1 MEIVDNCKVTTLSN
15 GVKVVSEFIPY
26 LKSFSLGFW
35 FNIGAR
41 DENLRN
47 NGISHFIE
55 HMLFKG
61 TKTRSAK
68 QISDEI
74 ESYGGY
80 LNAFTS
86 KEQTCYYGRGLS
98 ENFKKTFVVLSDM
111 IQNPSFK
118 DSHIKKEAGVV
129 IDELKDIDDNPE
141 ELIFDKFEESIF
153 NGHSL
158 SYPIIG
164 TEKNILSYNSNI
176 LHHFHRANYRL
187 DNLLISVSGA
197 IHHEEAVALA
207 EKYFKGKRTTSNQ
220 KRKNFVKQTANH
232 VFIEKEIQQ
241 VHSIIGRTTYG
252 FNDIRRHKLKV
263 LSTLL
268 GDGSSSRL
276 FQAVREKLGM
286 TYQINTFLNSYLDV
300 SAFGVYYSTNEK
312 QAGKVNEIVH
322 REFSKLRN
330 IEVKPKE
337 LKRVKEYIKGNTL
350 MSLESTTNRMI
361 RLANSLLHYGKIVP
375 IEDILVKIDSVTSED
390 IQKLSN
396 EVLNESTLSTI
407 IICSKDNSIKKAA

>member
-15 GVKVVSEFIPY
+15 GVKIVSEFIPY

-118 DSHIKKEAGVV
+118 ESHIKKEAGVV

-153 NGHSL
+153 NGHTL

-176 LHHFHRANYRL
+176 LHQFHKSNYRL

-197 IHHEEAVALA
+197 IHHEEAVTLA
-207 EKYFKGKRTTSNQ
+207 EKYFTGKRTTSNQ
-220 KRKNFVKQTANH
+220 KRKTFVKQIVSELN
-232 VFIEKEIQQ
+232 IEKEIQQ
-241 VHSIIGRTTYG
+241 VHSILGRTTYG
-252 FNDIRRHKLKV
+252 FNDPRRHKLKV

-322 REFSKLRN
+322 REFGKMRN

-390 IQKLSN
+390 IHKLSN
-396 EVLNESTLSTI
+396 EVLNESTLSKI

>member
-1 MEIVDNCKVTTLSN
+1 VDNCKVTTLSN
-15 GVKVVSEFIPY
+15 GVKIVSEFIPY

-61 TKTRSAK
+61 TKSRTAK

-86 KEQTCYYGRGLS
+86 KEHTCYYGRGLS
-98 ENFKKTFVVLSDM
+98 ENFKKTFIVLSDM
-111 IQNPSFK
+111 IQNPLFK

-129 IDELKDIDDNPE
+129 VDELKDIDDNPE

-153 NGHSL
+153 NGSAL
-158 SYPIIG
+158 SFPIIG
-164 TEKNILSYNSNI
+164 TEKNILSYNSSI
-176 LHHFHRANYRL
+176 LHQFHKSNYRL

-197 IHHEEAVALA
+197 IEHDEAVRLA
-207 EKYFKGKRTTSNQ
+207 EKYFTGRKTNSNQ
-220 KRKNFVKQTANH
+220 KRKNFIKYSVSSLI
-232 VFIEKEIQQ
+232 VEKEIQQ
-241 VHSIIGRTTYG
+241 VHSIIGRTTFG
-252 FNDIRRHKLKV
+252 FNDQRRHKIKV

-286 TYQINTFLNSYLDV
+286 TYQINSFLNSYLDV
-300 SAFGVYYSTNEK
+300 SAFGVYFSTNEK
-312 QAGKVNEIVH
+312 QAEKVNEIVH
-322 REFSKLRN
+322 REFKKLRT
-330 IEVKPKE
+330 IEVKQKE
-337 LKRVKEYIKGNTL
+337 LNRVKEYIKGNTL
-350 MSLESTTNRMI
+350 MSLENTTNRMT
-361 RLANSLLHYGKIVP
+361 RLASSILHFGKIISVDE
-375 IEDILVKIDSVTSED
+375 ILSKINSVTAEDILE
-390 IQKLSN
+390 LSN
-396 EVLNESTLSTI
+396 DVLNESSLSKI
-407 IICSKDNSIKKAA
+407 IICSKENSIKKAA

>member
-1 MEIVDNCKVTTLSN
+1 MDNCKVTTLSN
-15 GVKVVSEFIPY
+15 GVKIVSEFIPY

-61 TKTRSAK
+61 TKTRTAK
-68 QISDEI
+68 QISDQI

-98 ENFKKTFVVLSDM
+98 DNFNKTFAVLSDM
-111 IQNPSFK
+111 VQNPLFK
-118 DSHIKKEAGVV
+118 NSHIKKEAGVV
-129 IDELKDIDDNPE
+129 VDELKDIDDNPE

-164 TEKNILSYNSNI
+164 TENNILSYNSNI
-176 LHHFHRANYRL
+176 LHQFHKTHYRL
-187 DNLLISVSGA
+187 DNLLIAVSGA
-197 IHHEEAVALA
+197 IEHDEAVKLA
-207 EKYFKGKRTTSNQ
+207 EKYFRGKRTTSNQ
-220 KRKNFVKQTANH
+220 KRNFFVKASVSELIIN
-232 VFIEKEIQQ
+232 KEIQQ
-241 VHSIIGRTTYG
+241 VHTIIGRTTYG
-252 FNDIRRHKLKV
+252 FNDSRRHKLKV

-300 SAFGVYYSTNEK
+300 SGFGVYFSTNEK
-312 QAGKVNEIVH
+312 QADKVNEIVH
-322 REFSKLRN
+322 REFNKLRN

-337 LKRVKEYIKGNTL
+337 LKRVKEYIKGSTL

-361 RLANSLLHYGKIVP
+361 RLANSILHYGKVVP
-375 IEDILVKIDSVTSED
+375 IEDILIKIDSVTSED
-390 IQKLSN
+390 IQRLSN
-396 EVLNESTLSTI
+396 EVLNESTLSKV

>member
-1 MEIVDNCKVTTLSN
+1 MDNCNVTTLSN
-15 GVKVVSEFIPY
+15 GVKIVSEYIPY

-35 FNIGAR
+35 FNTGSR

-68 QISDEI
+68 KISDEI

-86 KEQTCYYGRGLS
+86 KENTCYYGRGLS

-111 IQNPSFK
+111 IQNPLFK

-141 ELIFDKFEESIF
+141 ELIFDKFEENIF
-153 NGHSL
+153 YGSTLSL
-158 SYPIIG
+158 PIIG
-164 TEKNILSYNSNI
+164 TEKNINSFSSTT
-176 LHHFHRANYRL
+176 LHQFHQSNYRP
-187 DNLLISVSGA
+187 DNLLIAVSGS
-197 IHHEEAVALA
+197 IRHDDVVKLA
-207 EKYFKGKRTTSNQ
+207 EKYFSVNKAKSNQ
-220 KRKNFVKQTANH
+220 KRKTPFKQSVKEI
-232 VFIEKEIQQ
+232 VIEKEIQQ

-252 FNDIRRHKLKV
+252 FNDTRRHKLKV

-312 QAGKVNEIVH
+312 QSERVNEIIL
-322 REFSKLRN
+322 REFGKLRN
-330 IEVKPKE
+330 SEIKTKE

-350 MSLESTTNRMI
+350 MSLENTTNRMV
-361 RLANSLLHYGKIVP
+361 RLANSILHYGKIVP
-375 IEDILVKIDSVTSED
+375 IEDILNKIDAVTLED
-390 IQKLSN
+390 ILMLSN
-396 EVLNESTLSTI
+396 EVLNESTLSKI
-407 IICSKDNSIKKAA
+407 VIRSKNKSIKKAA

>member
-1 MEIVDNCKVTTLSN
+1 VDNCKVTTLSN
-15 GVKVVSEFIPY
+15 GLKIVSEFIPY

-86 KEQTCYYGRGLS
+86 KEHTCYYGRGLS

-111 IQNPSFK
+111 IQNPLFK

-141 ELIFDKFEESIF
+141 ELIFDKFEESVF

-164 TEKNILSYNSNI
+164 TEKNILSFNSNI
-176 LHHFHRANYRL
+176 LHQYHKANYRL

-197 IHHEEAVALA
+197 IQHEEAVALA
-207 EKYFKGKRTTSNQ
+207 EKYFKGKRSSSNQ
-220 KRKNFVKQTANH
+220 KRKNFVKQI
-232 VFIEKEIQQ
+232 VDDVVIEKEIQQ

-252 FNDIRRHKLKV
+252 FNDSRRHKLKV

-300 SAFGVYYSTNEK
+300 SVFGVYYSTNDK
-312 QAGKVNEIVH
+312 QAARVNEIVH
-322 REFSKLRN
+322 REFNKLRN
-330 IEVKPKE
+330 FEVKQKE

-350 MSLESTTNRMI
+350 MNLENTTNRMI

-375 IEDILVKIDSVTSED
+375 IEDILIKIDSVTSED

-396 EVLNESTLSTI
+396 EVLNESTLSKI
-407 IICSKDNSIKKAA
+407 IIRSKDNSVNKAA

>member
-1 MEIVDNCKVTTLSN
+1 MDNCKVTTLSN
-15 GVKVVSEFIPY
+15 GVKIVSEFIPY

-61 TKTRSAK
+61 TRSRTAK

-86 KEQTCYYGRGLS
+86 KEHTCYYGRGLS
-98 ENFKKTFVVLSDM
+98 GNFKKTFAVLADM
-111 IQNPSFK
+111 IQNPLFK

-141 ELIFDKFEESIF
+141 ELIFDKFEETVF

-164 TEKNILSYNSNI
+164 TEKNILSFNHDI
-176 LHHFHRANYRL
+176 LHQHHSANYRL
-187 DNLLISVSGA
+187 DNLMIAVSGA
-197 IHHEEAVALA
+197 IEHDEAVKLA
-207 EKYFKGKRTTSNQ
+207 EKYFTGGKNPVKS
-220 KRKNFVKQTANH
+220 KRKDFFNKIVND
-232 VFIEKEIQQ
+232 VVIEKEIQQ

-252 FNDIRRHKLKV
+252 FNDLRRHKLKV
-263 LSTLL
+263 LSTML

-286 TYQINTFLNSYLDV
+286 TYQINTFLNSYFDV
-300 SAFGVYYSTNEK
+300 SVFGIYFSTNDK
-312 QAGKVNEIVH
+312 QSEKVNEIVR
-322 REFSKLRN
+322 RELHKLRTT
-330 IEVKPKE
+330 EVTEKE

-350 MSLESTTNRMI
+350 MSLENTTNRMI
-361 RLANSLLHYGKIVP
+361 RLANSVYHYGKIVP
-375 IEDILVKIDSVTSED
+375 VEFVLDKIESVKVEDIY
-390 IQKLSN
+390 KLAK
-396 EVLNESTLSTI
+396 EVLNDSTLSTI
-407 IICSKDNSIKKAA
+407 VIRSKDNPVKKAA

>member
-1 MEIVDNCKVTTLSN
+1 MDNCKVTTLSN
-15 GVKVVSEFIPY
+15 GVKIVSEFIPY

-35 FNIGAR
+35 FNVGAR

-86 KEQTCYYGRGLS
+86 KEHTCYYGRGLS

-111 IQNPSFK
+111 IQNPLFK

-141 ELIFDKFEESIF
+141 ELIFDKFEESVF

-164 TEKNILSYNSNI
+164 TEKNILSFNSNI
-176 LHHFHRANYRL
+176 LHQYHKANYRL

-197 IHHEEAVALA
+197 IQHEEAVTLA
-207 EKYFKGKRTTSNQ
+207 EKYFKGKRSSSNQ
-220 KRKNFVKQTANH
+220 KRKNFVKQIVND
-232 VFIEKEIQQ
+232 VVIEKEIQQ

-252 FNDIRRHKLKV
+252 FNDSRRHKLKV

-300 SAFGVYYSTNEK
+300 SVFGVYYSTNDK
-312 QAGKVNEIVH
+312 QAARVNEIVH
-322 REFSKLRN
+322 REFNKLRN
-330 IEVKPKE
+330 FEVKPKE

-350 MSLESTTNRMI
+350 MSLENTTNRMI

-375 IEDILVKIDSVTSED
+375 IEDILNKIDSVTSED
-390 IQKLSN
+390 MQKLSN
-396 EVLNESTLSTI
+396 EVLNESALSKI
-407 IICSKDNSIKKAA
+407 IIKSKDNSVNKAA

>member
-1 MEIVDNCKVTTLSN
+1 MDNCKVTTLSN
-15 GVKVVSEFIPY
+15 GVKIVSEFIPY

-61 TKTRSAK
+61 TKTRTAK

-98 ENFKKTFVVLSDM
+98 ENFKKTFAVLSDM
-111 IQNPSFK
+111 VQNPLFK
-118 DSHIKKEAGVV
+118 NSHIKKEAGVV

-153 NGHSL
+153 NGHTL
-158 SYPIIG
+158 SHPIIG

-176 LHHFHRANYRL
+176 LHQFHKANYRL

-197 IHHEEAVALA
+197 IHHEEAVTLA
-207 EKYFKGKRTTSNQ
+207 EKYFTGKRTTSNQ
-220 KRKNFVKQTANH
+220 KRKNFVKQTVNH

-252 FNDIRRHKLKV
+252 FNDLRRHKLKV

-300 SAFGVYYSTNEK
+300 SAFGVYYSTNDK

-330 IEVKPKE
+330 VEVKPKE

-375 IEDILVKIDSVTSED
+375 IEDILIKIDSVTSED

-396 EVLNESTLSTI
+396 EVLNESTLSKI
-407 IICSKDNSIKKAA
+407 IICSKDNAVKKAA

>member
-1 MEIVDNCKVTTLSN
+1 VDNFKVTTLSN
-15 GVKVVSEFIPY
+15 GVKIVSEFIPY

-35 FNIGAR
+35 FNTGAR
-41 DENLRN
+41 DENLQN

-61 TKTRSAK
+61 TKTRTAK
-68 QISDEI
+68 QISDAI

-111 IQNPSFK
+111 IQNPLFK

-141 ELIFDKFEESIF
+141 ELIFDKFEEAIF
-153 NGHSL
+153 SGSTL

-164 TEKNILSYNSNI
+164 TEKNIRSFNPNI
-176 LHHFHRANYRL
+176 LHQYHKQNYRL
-187 DNLLISVSGA
+187 DNLLISVSGS
-197 IHHEEAVALA
+197 IHHEEVIKLA
-207 EKYFKGKRTTSNQ
+207 HKYFNRRKVTSNS
-220 KRKNFVKQTANH
+220 KRRNGFKSDTAQ
-232 VFIEKEIQQ
+232 VVIEKEIQQ
-241 VHSIIGRTTYG
+241 VHTIIGRTSFG
-252 FNDIRRHKLKV
+252 FKDPQRHKLKV

-300 SAFGVYYSTNEK
+300 SSFGVYFSTNEK
-312 QAGKVNEIVH
+312 QSDRVNEIVL
-322 REFSKLRN
+322 REFKKLRKTE
-330 IEVKPKE
+330 IKPKE

-350 MSLESTTNRMI
+350 MSLENTTNRMI
-361 RLANSLLHYGKIVP
+361 RLANSILHYGKIVP
-375 IEDILVKIDSVTSED
+375 IDEVLEKINKVSSEEILI
-390 IQKLSN
+390 LAN
-396 EVLNESTLSTI
+396 EVLNESTLSKI
-407 IICSKDNSIKKAA
+407 VICSKDNLVKKAA

>member
-15 GVKVVSEFIPY
+15 GVKIVSEFIPY

-61 TKTRSAK
+61 TKTRTAK

-118 DSHIKKEAGVV
+118 ESHIKKEGGVV

-153 NGHSL
+153 NGHTL

-176 LHHFHRANYRL
+176 LHQFHKANYRL

-207 EKYFKGKRTTSNQ
+207 KKYFIRKR
-220 KRKNFVKQTANH
+220 
-232 VFIEKEIQQ
+232 
-241 VHSIIGRTTYG
+241 
-252 FNDIRRHKLKV
+252 
-263 LSTLL
+263 ST
-268 GDGSSSRL
+268 
-276 FQAVREKLGM
+276 
-286 TYQINTFLNSYLDV
+286 
-300 SAFGVYYSTNEK
+300 
-312 QAGKVNEIVH
+312 
-322 REFSKLRN
+322 
-330 IEVKPKE
+330 
-337 LKRVKEYIKGNTL
+337 
-350 MSLESTTNRMI
+350 
-361 RLANSLLHYGKIVP
+361 
-375 IEDILVKIDSVTSED
+375 
-390 IQKLSN
+390 
-396 EVLNESTLSTI
+396 
-407 IICSKDNSIKKAA
+407 

>member
-15 GVKVVSEFIPY
+15 GVKIVSEFIPY

-118 DSHIKKEAGVV
+118 ESHIKKEAGVV

-153 NGHSL
+153 NGHTL

-176 LHHFHRANYRL
+176 LHQFHKSNYRL

-197 IHHEEAVALA
+197 IHHEEAVTLA
-207 EKYFKGKRTTSNQ
+207 EKYFTGKRTTSNQ
-220 KRKNFVKQTANH
+220 KRKTFVKQIVSELN
-232 VFIEKEIQQ
+232 IEKEIQQ
-241 VHSIIGRTTYG
+241 VHSILGRTTYG
-252 FNDIRRHKLKV
+252 FNDPRRHKLKV

-312 QAGKVNEIVH
+312 QSGKVNEIVH
-322 REFSKLRN
+322 REFGKLRN

-396 EVLNESTLSTI
+396 EVLDESTLSKI